1 MYDRFRRY
9 RTEGMFGGGPPH
21 RILARLQ
28 LELNENEE
36 GLIDYE
42 LWQVDSTTVRAQKSA
57 AGATE
62 LGVKK
67 GLPTERESLLIMR

>member
-9 RTEGMFGGGPPH
+9 RIEGMFD

-28 LELNENEE
+28 LELNEE

-42 LWQVDSTTVRAQKSA
+42 LWEVDSTTVRAHKSA
-57 AGATE
+57 AGASTP
-62 LGVKK
+62 GAKK
-67 GLPTERESLLIMR
+67 GMVISQASRLIMH